1 MIKRSLGFILLL
13 TAGTFVPAVTAFAQA
28 TPPPAGTIGVRL
40 LEAPVARQDDPRAR
54 IYIVDHIS
62 QGTTISRKMEVV
74 NNTNETQTLQLY
86 PGAAKIGD
94 GLFDGLDGHAAND
107 LTSWTSV
114 VPNAVTLA
122 PGQSAPATVTIAV
135 PAGVHD
141 GERYGVVWAD
151 RVAATQQGVNVSN
164 RVGLRIYLSV
174 GTGAE
179 PASDFVIETLQA
191 ARDDK
196 THNPIVKA
204 MVRNTGGRALD
215 MSGKL
220 DLKDGPGGLN
230 AGPFPAELGTTL
242 GIGQREP
249 VTVKLDKRIPKGP
262 WNAVITLSSGE
273 ITHSAQARIT
283 FPDSGAAKPVKAES
297 LADKVKI
304 LLPILAIVLALIVA
318 LIIVLRRRRKDKD
331 NYAEVKADLR
341 RFEEMVKAQE
351 GGAPVPLRPRAD
363 DPVVA
368 IRAAIKQARRADDE
382 KTAAKLESRLEAL
395 LERQASI
402 PRPPLDDMLPA
413 KKAAKIRHRENVA
426 EPQKQEAAPPPPPP
440 VSPPASTSPAPA
452 ATGPSPQPAS
462 VAASAPEP
470 TNGHTNGNG
479 NGSVSTNDTARE
491 DDASLVAI
499 LRVLATAP
507 PGGERFALVKAA
519 RHYGRDAIEAH
530 PTELAAL
537 PEDVRVR
544 LLRVPSE
551 IA

>member
-74 NNTNETQTLQLY
+74 NNSNETQTLQLY

-151 RVAATQQGVNVSN
+151 RVATTQQGVNVSN

-174 GTGAE
+174 GAGAE

-220 DLKDGPGGLN
+220 DLKEGPGGLN

-249 VTVKLDKRIPKGP
+249 VTVKLDKQIPKGP

-395 LERQASI
+395 LERQAAI
-402 PRPPLDDMLPA
+402 PRPAKDDLLPA
-413 KKAAKIRHRENVA
+413 QNTKIRHRENVA
-426 EPQKQEAAPPPPPP
+426 EPQKQEAVPPPPPP

-452 ATGPSPQPAS
+452 ATEPSPQPAS
-462 VAASAPEP
+462 VAAPAPES
-470 TNGHTNGNG
+470 TNGHAVNG
-479 NGSVSTNDTARE
+479 NGSGSHERE

-499 LRVLATAP
+499 LKVLATAP
-507 PGGERFALVKAA
+507 PGGQRFALVKAA
-519 RHYGRDAIEAH
+519 RHYGREAIEAH